1 MPFPL
6 DRPVALLNYPL
17 AVVLNHS
24 FHTCIFSEVVGLGIK
39 TWKFLV
45 IEANMLMV
53 VVVVVI
59 PGLMSL
65 DEVLEG
71 AHEVWGLA
79 SDSLMDLSFSL
90 KFPQVSWIVPPIH
103 ASLITENNCMP
114 VGSTERYEHVSHFLA
129 H

>member
-6 DRPVALLNYPL
+6 DRPVALLNNPL
-17 AVVLNHS
+17 AVVLIHS
-24 FHTCIFSEVVGLGIK
+24 FHTCIFSEVVSLGIK
-39 TWKFLV
+39 TWKFLI
-45 IEANMLMV
+45 IEANMLMVV

-65 DEVLEG
+65 DDVLEG

-90 KFPQVSWIVPPIH
+90 KFPQVGLFPPFM
-103 ASLITENNCMP
+103 L
-114 VGSTERYEHVSHFLA
+114 V
-129 H
+129 